1 MKWNGIGTKSP
12 YGTTSITRRRNA
24 IETERSF
31 AIASSCSFASMIDQ
45 VERSSDLPKTLP
57 STPILSPSGVVTS

>member
-1 MKWNGIGTKSP
+1 MKSP
-12 YGTTSITRRRNA
+12 YGTASITRRTIAQNC
-24 IETERSF
+24 ERSF

-57 STPILSPSGVVTS
+57 STPIFSPAGVVTS